1 MALYAYEA
9 FSKDG
14 KQVKGILDASS
25 FSSAKDQLS
34 RQGLFPISI
43 IPLTQEAQYGLFQRL
58 FMGRVSSKN
67 RILFTKQLAL
77 LLKSGIPLLQSI
89 ELLIDQFQGRFKA
102 ILISIKDELKEG
114 TALADALKKY
124 PSVFDTIYTQLIRAG
139 EASGKLDSIL
149 ERLTAFL
156 ERKEAIKKK
165 IKEAMFMPTV
175 QLIFA
180 AAIVIGLLVKVVPQM
195 AEVFTST
202 GKELPGITNFMLSVS
217 NFIGAHYLALLIT
230 IGSALSLFFYWKST
244 TKGARLIDEI
254 KLRLPIV
261 GYVTKTNAVVQFS
274 YTLGMLLEGGVNISE
289 ALDIVV
295 GIIDNKILA
304 DTLREARDKI
314 VKQGNISQYL
324 KQTNIFPPIAIHLIH
339 TGEQTGELDTMLL
352 MIADDYST
360 DLAEAIDGLTSALS
374 IGMLLVVG
382 IIIGGIVL
390 AITLPM
396 FSMGDIE
403 F

>member
-1 MALYAYEA
+1 MALYTYEA

-14 KQVKGILDASS
+14 KQVKGVLDASS

-43 IPLTQEAQYGLFQRL
+43 APLAQEAQYGLLRRF
-58 FMGRVSSKN
+58 FMGSVSSKN

-156 ERKEAIKKK
+156 ERREAIKKK
-165 IKEAMFMPTV
+165 IKKALFMPVV
-175 QLIFA
+175 QLVFA
-180 AAIVIGLLVKVVPQM
+180 TVIVIGLLVKVVPQM
-195 AEVFTST
+195 AEVFAGT

-217 NFIGAHYLALLIT
+217 NFIASHYLALLI
-230 IGSALSLFFYWKST
+230 IIVSAVSFFLYWKST
-244 TKGARLIDEI
+244 AKGARFMDEM
-254 KLRLPIV
+254 KLRMPII

-295 GIIDNKILA
+295 GIIDNRILA

-352 MIADDYST
+352 MIANDYSAELT
-360 DLAEAIDGLTSALS
+360 DAVDGLTSALS
-374 IGMLLVVG
+374 IGLLLVVG
-382 IIIGGIVL
+382 IVIGGIVL